1 MVGVASS
8 SALYGIMPGAQRW
21 EAIELT
27 QKTIDAFVNLINE
40 TFVASDI
47 PPLTLE
53 QSEALK
59 GMLEAIIGEKL
70 DEQSPLGEVTDVV
83 SGK

>member
-1 MVGVASS
+1 MLQAK
-8 SALYGIMPGAQRW
+8 RW
-21 EAIELT
+21 EAMELT
-27 QKTIDAFVNLINE
+27 QKTIDAFVKLINE

-47 PPLTLE
+47 PPLTPE

-70 DEQSPLGEVTDVV
+70 DEQSQPGEATDAA